1 MIKATT
7 PRLKRW
13 RHGTRRTLAKQIRQL
28 AQTDALAASLLAE
41 RGKQFSE
48 IETLLY
54 LYYETLEQ
62 FRKIKA
68 GQKTTDE
75 KLLATGA
82 GWTKEQIA
90 EYRSTTSDSI
100 QNLAFQISQI
110 LIDAIGAHD
119 SGRIMEIANAVDS
132 LKTKRPVADSWRS
145 KILMNRHILERRHK
159 QWTIREWAKFIGW
172 PDRDKNEGFTQLRR
186 LLKELDAPLK
196 PTR

>member
-1 MIKATT
+1 MPIASLIEVSKKWTLRIDFSPLPRFYSVIKATT

-75 KLLATGA
+75 KLLATATGCV
-82 GWTKEQIA
+82 G
-90 EYRSTTSDSI
+90 
-100 QNLAFQISQI
+100 LAPGLQYY
-110 LIDAIGAHD
+110 
-119 SGRIMEIANAVDS
+119 
-132 LKTKRPVADSWRS
+132 ADFY
-145 KILMNRHILERRHK
+145 LV
-159 QWTIREWAKFIGW
+159 
-172 PDRDKNEGFTQLRR
+172 
-186 LLKELDAPLK
+186 
-196 PTR
+196 